1 MPSTKGVSFLV
12 GFLVISLLSSP
23 TLAHAG
29 ILSFVGG
36 LFGGSS
42 GIPEETQPI
51 NSQTMTLLAPAIH
64 TDPNP
69 AKGGGDITV
78 VGGALLPDAGPS
90 GTIADIED
98 AHGTAISTY
107 IVRKSDTVFIYCENV
122 QRFVQHDSLGERPE
136 KRVNTQEGETLV
148 ILPVSGVQYTV
159 VKGDTLA
166 SIALKYKGDIG
177 EITEYNGLSESAI
190 LAVGE
195 AVVIPDGEVTS
206 VVPTTSGSVLVKT
219 ALPSYGGY
227 YTHPLAGAG
236 YKTQGIHGYNGVD
249 IGAPTGTSIVAAA
262 DGEVIISRDFGWNGG
277 YGQYVVIK
285 HANGTQTLYAH
296 MSQTVA
302 FAGQSVV
309 QGQMIGYV
317 GNTGRSTGPHLHFE
331 VRGAKN
337 PLIQNL

>member
-107 IVRKSDTVFIYCENV
+107 IVRKSDTVLSIAKMFNV
-122 QRFVQHDSLGERPE
+122 SS
-136 KRVNTQEGETLV
+136 NTILWANDLKKGSTLREGETLV

-317 GNTGRSTGPHLHFE
+317 GNTGGSTGAHLDFE
-331 VRGAKN
+331 VRGA
-337 PLIQNL
+337 